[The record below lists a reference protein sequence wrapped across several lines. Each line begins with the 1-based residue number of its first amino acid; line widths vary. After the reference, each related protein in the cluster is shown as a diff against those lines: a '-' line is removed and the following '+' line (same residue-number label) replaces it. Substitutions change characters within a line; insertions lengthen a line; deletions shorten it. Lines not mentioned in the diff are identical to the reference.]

1 MKNDRI
7 VLVFARIRQ
16 EINGRKLYTKY
27 IKTTRNLVGGKIH
40 DFSKSSI
47 HEV

>member
-7 VLVFARIRQ
+7 VSVFAWIRQ
-16 EINGRKLYTKY
+16 EISRKKSYTKY
-27 IKTTRNLVGGKIH
+27 IKTTRNLVGGKTH

-47 HEV
+47 YEI